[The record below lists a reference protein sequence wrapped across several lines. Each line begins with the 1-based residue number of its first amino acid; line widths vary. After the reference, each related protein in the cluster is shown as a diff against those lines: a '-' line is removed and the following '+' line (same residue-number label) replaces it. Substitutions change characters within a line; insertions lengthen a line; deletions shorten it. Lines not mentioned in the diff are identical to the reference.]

1 MSFINFYHQYV
12 TVRAIPEFKTI
23 APCNAGAIVEA
34 ARKSKDLKPFQNWMI
49 VGVALVYSIQ
59 FFLLQFFITSHSLL
73 PSIVNVLLF
82 VLFLCIC
89 TPCIQYVYL
98 RTLRPQIL
106 LELNALKK

>member
-34 ARKSKDLKPFQNWMI
+34 ARKSKDLKPFQNWLI
-49 VGVALVYSIQ
+49 AGVALVYSIP
-59 FFLLQFFITSHSLL
+59 FFWNYFISSYLLL